1 MKKSIV
7 KDILFLGQKSQE
19 AKPEDRTLALDLQDT
34 LNAHLLECV
43 GLAAN
48 MIGVKKR
55 AIVIRMGSE
64 NLVLFNPVLLEKK
77 KPYQTEEGC
86 LSLVGSRPT
95 TRYEEISV
103 AYQDV
108 NWQAKTIHLSG
119 FPAQICQHEMDHLE
133 GIII

>member
-1 MKKSIV
+1 M
-7 KDILFLGQKSQE
+7 
-19 AKPEDRTLALDLQDT
+19 ALDLQDT

-48 MIGVKKR
+48 MIGVKSERLSSEWEVKIWSCLIRFSLKR
-55 AIVIRMGSE
+55 
-64 NLVLFNPVLLEKK
+64 K

-95 TRYEEISV
+95 TRCEEISV
-103 AYQDV
+103 AYRDM
-108 NWQAKTIHLSG
+108 NWKAKTIHLSG

>member
-103 AYQDV
+103 AY
-108 NWQAKTIHLSG
+108 
-119 FPAQICQHEMDHLE
+119 
-133 GIII
+133 

>member
-1 MKKSIV
+1 MKKNIV
-7 KDILFLGQKSQE
+7 KDVLFLGQKSEE
-19 AKPEDRTLALDLQDT
+19 AIPEDRSLALDLQDT

-55 AIVIRMGSE
+55 AIIIRLE
-64 NLVLFNPVLLEKK
+64 NANLVLFNPVLLEKQG
-77 KPYQTEEGC
+77 PYQTEEGC
-86 LSLVGSRPT
+86 LSLVGTRPT
-95 TRYEEISV
+95 TRYEEITV
-103 AYQDV
+103 AYRDV
-108 NWQAKTIHLSG
+108 NWKPQTLHLSG

>member
-55 AIVIRMGSE
+55 AIVDR
-64 NLVLFNPVLLEKK
+64 K
-77 KPYQTEEGC
+77 
-86 LSLVGSRPT
+86 
-95 TRYEEISV
+95 SV
-103 AYQDV
+103 V
-108 NWQAKTIHLSG
+108 
-119 FPAQICQHEMDHLE
+119 
-133 GIII
+133 

>member
-1 MKKSIV
+1 M
-7 KDILFLGQKSQE
+7 
-19 AKPEDRTLALDLQDT
+19 ALDLQDT

-77 KPYQTEEGC
+77 
-86 LSLVGSRPT
+86 SLTKQRKDVCPWWGVGRPLVM
-95 TRYEEISV
+95 RRFQWPI
-103 AYQDV
+103 
-108 NWQAKTIHLSG
+108 
-119 FPAQICQHEMDHLE
+119 EM
-133 GIII
+133 